1 MTVQVDTLVDAF
13 SDSLGQERAR
23 EIVTD
28 VCDEMDHDAPTCT
41 QTEAIEAATRVA
53 NQPDATPFV
62 RTAAQTVQ
70 TRIHAGH
77 L

>member
-13 SDSLGQERAR
+13 SDSVGQERAR
-23 EIVTD
+23 DIVTN
-28 VCDEMDHDAPTCT
+28 VCDEMGHDAPTCT
-41 QTEAIEAATRVA
+41 QDEAIEVATRVA
-53 NQPDATPFV
+53 NQPDANPFV

-70 TRIHAGH
+70 TRIQSGH

>member
-1 MTVQVDTLVDAF
+1 MTIHREKLVDAF
-13 SDSLGQERAR
+13 SDCVGRERAHD
-23 EIVTD
+23 IVTN
-28 VCDEMDHDAPTCT
+28 VCNGMDHDGPACT
-41 QTEAIEAATRVA
+41 ESEAIEIARQVA

-70 TRIHAGH
+70 TRIRAEH